1 MTQALFYVL
10 WYQILTS
17 AQLIPVLVMRTLIV
31 PTLTVLSAAPV
42 SQDLLTTAL
51 FVKVCMIYNQ
61 QALSYTRENIECF
74 FSNPCLLDIDE
85 CSIDPRPCDEN
96 ADCANSDGSYSCTC
110 KQGFTG
116 NGTICEGMQ
125 EYWHVTFHKCA
136 V

>member
-1 MTQALFYVL
+1 MTLEASFKMTQALFYVL

-61 QALSYTRENIECF
+61 QALSYTRENTEF
-74 FSNPCLLDIDE
+74 FFQSLPV
-85 CSIDPRPCDEN
+85 R
-96 ADCANSDGSYSCTC
+96 YR
-110 KQGFTG
+110 
-116 NGTICEGMQ
+116 
-125 EYWHVTFHKCA
+125 
-136 V
+136 